1 MNIGLIGCGNM
12 GEALLGGFLHAGLF
26 ERDHIYVTT
35 LTEASRKRI
44 RHDYGVQVVSDAIKL
59 VTCADAIILAT
70 KPNVYESIIE
80 EIKPYLT
87 AHHLIISITPAFTLK
102 QLRRLCGKNPQIVRT
117 MPNTPAKINQGVTG
131 ISFESNTSET
141 TKALVNQIFRTVGT
155 IAEVN
160 EDDLSLVGTLSGS
173 MPAFF
178 LYFLKSVLEY
188 GQEKGLDRE
197 TTQLLVTQTIQG
209 TLQLVEKSNL
219 EPKTLIEQ
227 VCSKGGSTIEAI
239 RYFDE
244 HQLETTIKQ
253 GLDQTTKRFL
263 AMECEHE

>member
-12 GEALLGGFLHAGLF
+12 GEALLGGFLRAGLF
-26 ERDHIYVTT
+26 QRDHIYVTT

-44 RHDYGVQVVSDAIKL
+44 SHDYGVQVLSDAIKL
-59 VTCADAIILAT
+59 VTYADVIILAT
-70 KPNVYESIIE
+70 KPSVYESIIE
-80 EIKPYLT
+80 EIRPYLT
-87 AHHLIISITPAFTLK
+87 SHHLLISITPAFTLK
-102 QLRRLCGKNPQIVRT
+102 QLRRLCGKDPRIVRT

-131 ISFESNTSET
+131 ISFEANTDET
-141 TKALVNQIFRTVGT
+141 TKSFVKQLFSTVGT
-155 IAEVN
+155 ILEVN

-178 LYFLKSVLEY
+178 LYFLNSLLEY
-188 GQEKGLDRE
+188 GKERGLDRE
-197 TTQLLVTQTIQG
+197 TNHLLVTQTIQG
-209 TLQLVEKSNL
+209 TLQLLEKSNL

-244 HQLETTIKQ
+244 HQLETTIKE

-263 AMECEHE
+263 AMEREHE